1 MIVTKLKYNR
11 LGPESL
17 GREDSYSR
25 SLWKKKIDRKID
37 KLSFSSTKFEPKN
50 HLTMRNK
57 KSYCSIIYPT

>member
-25 SLWKKKIDRKID
+25 SLWKKKLTGKLINYLLAALSLNQKI
-37 KLSFSSTKFEPKN
+37 
-50 HLTMRNK
+50 
-57 KSYCSIIYPT
+57 I

>member
-25 SLWKKKIDRKID
+25 SLWKKKKLTGKLINYLLAALSLNQKI
-37 KLSFSSTKFEPKN
+37 
-50 HLTMRNK
+50 
-57 KSYCSIIYPT
+57 I